1 MTKARLRWELSWFQ
15 ICRPDPLSCSGLE
28 SANGGAETWLEGK
41 TASTSY
47 WAVWRSTCMCK
58 RPASRMSDF
67 IPITQKHN

>member
-1 MTKARLRWELSWFQ
+1 MGALLVPNLQTRPALVFWAG
-15 ICRPDPLSCSGLE
+15 ICKS
-28 SANGGAETWLEGK
+28 GGAETWLEGK

-58 RPASRMSDF
+58 RPASRMSGTSDF